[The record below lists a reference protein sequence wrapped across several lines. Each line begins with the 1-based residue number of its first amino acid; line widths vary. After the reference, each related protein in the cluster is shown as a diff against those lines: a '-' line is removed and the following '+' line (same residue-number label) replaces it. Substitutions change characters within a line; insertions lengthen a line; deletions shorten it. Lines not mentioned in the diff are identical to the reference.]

1 MDAFRTNWTF
11 IKVETDE
18 GLCGWGEASLGTR
31 EHALE
36 GCVEDMKRLIVGRNP
51 IGIEIACWDIA
62 GKFYNAPVCNLLGG
76 RMREQ
81 VPMYAN
87 AWFTGARTPEQFAEK
102 ARYTVSKGVK
112 ALKWDPFGKAHM
124 TLSRREMDA
133 AVACVGAV
141 REAVGP
147 EVELLIECHGRFNH
161 YTAVEMSRE
170 LAPLKPM
177 FIEEPTVPDCIDSLH
192 WVRDHS
198 QVPVAAVERFYGNMR
213 SGTCCTRRPSTS
225 RSRTSSTT
233 AAFWRARRSR
243 RCAKAA
249 MCRCRSTTRP
259 GRCPMR
265 QSCSWRPARR
275 TS

>member
-76 RMREQ
+76 RLREQ

-124 TLSRREMDA
+124 THSRREMDA

-141 REAVGP
+141 CEAVGP
-147 EVELLIECHGRFNH
+147 DVELLIECHGRFNH

-177 FIEEPTVPDCIDSLH
+177 FIEEPTVPDCIDSLR
-192 WVRDHS
+192 WVRNHS
-198 QVPVAAVERFYGNMR
+198 QVPVAAGERFYGNMR

-225 RSRTSSTT
+225 LSRTSSTT